1 MVNDQHRYELTHMKR
16 IKDKDDTNNGIKKVL
31 LTATVQS
38 HIGQFHKPLVE
49 VLHEAGYEVHAAAR
63 NNLAEKN
70 GLKLDFVDRVYDI
83 PFSRSP
89 KNTDNLKAYFKLK
102 KILKKERYD
111 IIHCNTPMGGI
122 VTRLAAVGARRK
134 GTKVFYTAHGFHF
147 FRGSSISGWLI
158 FYPVERIMSLFCD
171 KVITITKED
180 YRLAK
185 KKFPG
190 KAEHIHGVG
199 VYSDRYHAVS
209 EEERTAMRK
218 AECLKQDDFV
228 VLCTGELN
236 QNKNQ
241 KTLIQASAQLK
252 KEIPNLRVLIAG
264 NGPKEEELRAQ
275 IKNEK
280 LEEIVTLLGYRT
292 DLEKITP
299 AVDLVVSCSF
309 REGLPLNILEAM
321 LCKKPVVVSGN
332 RGHQELVKNGFN
344 GYIVKA
350 DDVNAYVRYIGEL
363 YRDKEERTLYGKN
376 GYRKAQSYTAESVK
390 QELKYIY
397 FRK

>member
-1 MVNDQHRYELTHMKR
+1 M
-16 IKDKDDTNNGIKKVL
+16 KKVL
-31 LTATVQS
+31 ITATVQS
-38 HIGQFHKPLVE
+38 HIGQFHRPLAE
-49 VLHEAGYEVHAAAR
+49 VLHEMGYQVHVAAR

-89 KNTDNLKAYFKLK
+89 KSTDNLKAYFKLK

-122 VTRLAAVGARRK
+122 VTRLAAVSARRK

-147 FRGSSISGWLI
+147 FKGSSISSWLI
-158 FYPVERIMSLFCD
+158 FYPVERIMSLSCD

-185 KKFPG
+185 KKFSG

-199 VYSDRYHAVS
+199 VYSDRYHAAS

-321 LCKKPVVVSGN
+321 LCKKPVVTSIN
-332 RGHQELVKNGFN
+332 RGHHELVRNGFN
-344 GYIVKA
+344 GYKVKP
-350 DDVNAYVRYIGEL
+350 DDVKAYVRYIREL
-363 YRDKEERTLYGKN
+363 YRDKEKRILYGNN
-376 GYRKAQSYTAESVK
+376 GYRKAQAYTAEAVK
-390 QELKYIY
+390 RELRYVY
-397 FRK
+397 FSI